1 MLATLAQLSLWSK
14 SEIPKWIR
22 LSSVDFLLYWDSRKE
37 DLHPLDPNGTSC
49 QTLYHNTFLVALE
62 HFQASLLTFFNKLDY
77 LGGFR
82 RKMSMF
88 MNNNKW
94 HLLSDYPSVEK
105 LLSDWLKKAYYRS
118 SRKTNRALQDVW
130 QKASRFA
137 QLRFYQ
143 NKTITGARKI
153 TIRGWRKTKE
163 LINNSSCFSY
173 LCTMIGTY
181 IVIPNQG
188 P

>member
-1 MLATLAQLSLWSK
+1 MEQAVKPYIITPFLFSRAFSGFFSDISFIILEVSQGKCQCLWTL
-14 SEIPKWIR
+14 
-22 LSSVDFLLYWDSRKE
+22 
-37 DLHPLDPNGTSC
+37 
-49 QTLYHNTFLVALE
+49 
-62 HFQASLLTFFNKLDY
+62 
-77 LGGFR
+77 
-82 RKMSMF
+82 
-88 MNNNKW
+88 NNNKW

-163 LINNSSCFSY
+163 LINNSNCFSY

>member
-1 MLATLAQLSLWSK
+1 MEQAVKPYIITL
-14 SEIPKWIR
+14 
-22 LSSVDFLLYWDSRKE
+22 FLLLLSIFRLLFTDISFKTNLIILEVSEGKCQCLWT
-37 DLHPLDPNGTSC
+37 LD
-49 QTLYHNTFLVALE
+49 
-62 HFQASLLTFFNKLDY
+62 
-77 LGGFR
+77 
-82 RKMSMF
+82 
-88 MNNNKW
+88 NNKW

-137 QLRFYQ
+137 QLRLYHQ

>member
-1 MLATLAQLSLWSK
+1 MEQAVKPYIITL
-14 SEIPKWIR
+14 
-22 LSSVDFLLYWDSRKE
+22 FLLLLSIFRLLFTDI
-37 DLHPLDPNGTSC
+37 
-49 QTLYHNTFLVALE
+49 
-62 HFQASLLTFFNKLDY
+62 SLLFNKLDY
-77 LGGFR
+77 FWEVSGG
-82 RKMSMF
+82 KWCQCLWTL
-88 MNNNKW
+88 NNNKW